1 MKKIND
7 LFVNTLNSSSLPLQL
22 SLFALFCTLLN
33 SCVLSKGR
41 YTGYVRH
48 AKSNQT
54 IYTSSLATFSS
65 PQIDASSKANEVI
78 VNDDKQSK
86 AQKGLAIKEELAQ
99 ESSLK
104 KYGKS
109 VAHNKQTFK
118 IQPKT
123 RQIKPKSVLKS
134 LPKTIEVETK
144 KNLTTNDIILIIC
157 FFIGILLLLVS
168 FALLFSLSQLAI
180 PFTSALIIALGPS
193 FILSTYIIAIILKKD
208 YKANKRMN
216 WHIILI
222 LTLGGI
228 LSAIIISGALTLGIL
243 VLFAS
248 TLSSWTSLLWL
259 LFGYLLALLLIVVAM
274 LIAFK

>member
-1 MKKIND
+1 MKKIKD
-7 LFVNTLNSSSLPLQL
+7 LFVNTLNSSSLTLKL
-22 SLFALFCTLLN
+22 SFFALICTLLN

-48 AKSNQT
+48 VKSNQT
-54 IYTSSLATFSS
+54 IYTNPLATSNS
-65 PQIDASSKANEVI
+65 PQIDARSKANKVI
-78 VNDDKQSK
+78 VKDYKLSET
-86 AQKGLAIKEELAQ
+86 QKGLAIKKELAQ

-109 VAHNKQTFK
+109 VAHNKRTFK

-123 RQIKPKSVLKS
+123 KQTKPKSVLKS
-134 LPKTIEVETK
+134 VPKTIEVETK
-144 KNLTTNDIILIIC
+144 KKLTTNDIILIIC
-157 FFIGILLLLVS
+157 FFLGILLLLVS
-168 FALLFSLSQLAI
+168 YVLLFSLSQLTI
-180 PFTSALIIALGPS
+180 PFTSALIIVLGPS

-228 LSAIIISGALTLGIL
+228 LSAIIISGAITLGIL

-259 LFGYLLALLLIVVAM
+259 LFGYVLALLLIVVAM

>member
-134 LPKTIEVETK
+134 LPITIEVETK
-144 KNLTTNDIILIIC
+144 KKLTTNDIILIIC